1 MYVKPIA
8 LRICRYLLK
17 KKGSITCIF
26 FHSIPFHENMSD
38 EQPSADHS
46 RATGAFPVANATAPG
61 GSQHRIRE
69 DLPDDE
75 GYDPR
80 LSITMLSMG
89 GTK

>member
-1 MYVKPIA
+1 MVTDQLAERKQQSEKQQIA
-8 LRICRYLLK
+8 N
-17 KKGSITCIF
+17 
-26 FHSIPFHENMSD
+26 FHENMSD